1 MWMSSALLPGNSSG
15 WGPVATSGF
24 IELCNILTSTF
35 CYFHMW
41 MWLHRICIMT
51 GCCVPRIESS
61 TSEYFELR
69 GLLET
74 RKNATSQW
82 EFFEFVIVIRVFNWL
97 NYFRQYYSSDM
108 TQKYNPRAIWLD
120 RTFFCQPQ
128 SRLKSTIFA
137 PGLFFFLQVFTKT
150 PFILTRQ
157 ERNREFRALTSILL
171 SMLIL
176 IRCYIADCLHGLRWS
191 LLQVCEQFMS
201 TLVKDRWSKGLKAI
215 LLFRY
220 WACYNRQSSR

>member
-1 MWMSSALLPGNSSG
+1 MWISSALLTGNSSG

-24 IELCNILTSTF
+24 IKLCNILTSTF

-82 EFFEFVIVIRVFNWL
+82 EFFESVIVIRVFNWL
-97 NYFRQYYSSDM
+97 NYFRQYYASDM
-108 TQKYNPRAIWLD
+108 TQKYNPMAIWLD

-157 ERNREFRALTSILL
+157 EQTENLGRWPQFYCPCWSWSGAISQIVFTVYVGVYFRFVSNLCLL
-171 SMLIL
+171 
-176 IRCYIADCLHGLRWS
+176 
-191 LLQVCEQFMS
+191 
-201 TLVKDRWSKGLKAI
+201 
-215 LLFRY
+215 
-220 WACYNRQSSR
+220 